1 MSRRKS
7 GGMFPA
13 IVLAVSL
20 FASSVTAVLMTGMYS
35 RIQFHV
41 LSSVCSEIL
50 RAHPEMEKAVLSSL
64 KKFKM
69 HSGPE
74 EDGNVLLDYGYR
86 SWVFP
91 EIISNV

>member
-64 KKFKM
+64 KNLKCIPDQRRMEMYCWIMATGHGIF
-69 HSGPE
+69 
-74 EDGNVLLDYGYR
+74 
-86 SWVFP
+86 
-91 EIISNV
+91 